1 MCEAEIESNSNN
13 FRAMLTQKVFSW
25 FRNKTEHWQ
34 VSKSLARLDMFD
46 KMPSFQKHITL
57 EFSHHIISSKFSEQ
71 TRKSY
76 LRPCQKFPQSTS
88 KLSNRNWSSC
98 NICWVRGGSFFETWR
113 NHFPS
118 FTRPNDRPT
127 DQPIHFDAIHHYGP
141 ALSLSQQ
148 RISSN
153 SIQQRTS
160 FAPPSPPILDPKARA
175 KFIISLFTIRCTR
188 TTYKLGARSVVRLLN
203 MAPGSLRARCG
214 DDGDQKRPEQSW
226 HNERRL

>member
-1 MCEAEIESNSNN
+1 MSEVSPKYLKTVEQKLILLQHLLSAGWQL
-13 FRAMLTQKVFSW
+13 FRDLKKPLS
-25 FRNKTEHWQ
+25 
-34 VSKSLARLDMFD
+34 
-46 KMPSFQKHITL
+46 
-57 EFSHHIISSKFSEQ
+57 IIHSPE
-71 TRKSY
+71 
-76 LRPCQKFPQSTS
+76 
-88 KLSNRNWSSC
+88 
-98 NICWVRGGSFFETWR
+98 
-113 NHFPS
+113 
-118 FTRPNDRPT
+118 RPT

-214 DDGDQKRPEQSW
+214 DDGDQKRPEQS
-226 HNERRL
+226 